1 MADADVAIFRDL
13 LGDGGVL
20 TDAAATAPYLTD
32 ERQRYTGRARAVL
45 LPASTADVQAL
56 VRHCAAARIP
66 IVPQGGNTGY
76 CGGATPDSSGHA
88 VLVSLQRMNRIRSL
102 DRVSAA
108 LIAEAGLPLRDAQRA
123 ALDAGLQFPLS
134 MGSEASAQL
143 GGALSTNAGGLNVL
157 RHGMAREQVLGLE
170 VVLPD
175 GALLSDLP
183 ALRKDNTG
191 YDLKQLFIGAE
202 GTLGII
208 TCATL
213 RLLPWPRV
221 RTTVFAA
228 VPDLAAACLLLAAL
242 RDRFGPGIAA
252 FEYLAADALGGVL
265 ANDPDARH
273 PLAGDNGDAVLMDLV
288 SHELTAS
295 ALQDELVDFFS
306 NPAVTTL
313 VRDAAVA
320 ASEAQRGAW
329 WALRERVPAAER
341 AAGGSL
347 KHDISIE
354 ISRLPE
360 LARSVKD
367 MLRKRWPAA
376 RLSVFGHVG
385 DGNLHFNVLRGA
397 GAPATAADEEAL
409 ADAVHASVAGL
420 GGSFSAEHGIGQL
433 KRATLA
439 RLAAP
444 TRLAVM
450 AALKKALDP
459 DNLMNP
465 GKVL

>member
-1 MADADVAIFRDL
+1 MTDWNLATFRDL
-13 LGDGGVL
+13 LGERGVL
-20 TDAAATAPYLTD
+20 TDPDVTAPYLTD

-45 LPASTADVQAL
+45 LPTRTEEVQAI
-56 VRHCAAARIP
+56 VRHCAAAAIP
-66 IVPQGGNTGY
+66 MVPQGGNTGY
-76 CGGATPDSSGHA
+76 CGGATPDGSGRA
-88 VLVSLQRMNRIRSL
+88 VLVSLQRMTRIRAL

-108 LIAEAGLPLRDAQRA
+108 LTAEAGLTLRDAQQA
-123 ALDAGLQFPLS
+123 ALDVGLQFPLS
-134 MGSEASAQL
+134 MGSEASARI

-191 YDLKQLFIGAE
+191 YDLKQLYIGAE

-213 RLLPWPRV
+213 RLQPLPRA
-221 RTTVFAA
+221 RATVFAS
-228 VPDLAAACLLLAAL
+228 VQDLGAACLLLAAL

-252 FEYLAADALGGVL
+252 FEYLAADALARVL
-265 ANDPDARH
+265 ESDPEARH
-273 PLAGDNGDAVLMDLV
+273 PLAGSGADGVLLDLV
-288 SHELTAS
+288 SHELA
-295 ALQDELVDFFS
+295 APVLQDELAEFLS
-306 NPAVTTL
+306 GSAVVSL
-313 VRDAAVA
+313 ARDAAVA
-320 ASEAQRGAW
+320 TSEAQRHAW
-329 WALRERVPAAER
+329 WTLRERVPAAER

-360 LARSVKD
+360 LADRVTD
-367 MLRKRWPAA
+367 TVRARWPAA
-376 RLSVFGHVG
+376 RLSIFGHVG
-385 DGNLHFNVLRGA
+385 DGNLHFNVLRGP
-397 GAPATAADEEAL
+397 GAPETSADEAAL
-409 ADAVHASVAGL
+409 ADAVHACVAGL

-439 RLAAP
+439 RLAPP
-444 TRLAVM
+444 TRIALM
-450 AALKKALDP
+450 ASIKRALDP
-459 DNLMNP
+459 GNLMNP
-465 GKVL
+465 GKVI

>member
-1 MADADVAIFRDL
+1 MADADLAFFRDL
-13 LGDGGVL
+13 LGAPGVL
-20 TDAAATAPYLTD
+20 TDPNATAPYLTD
-32 ERQRYTGRARAVL
+32 ERQRYTGCARAVL
-45 LPASTADVQAL
+45 LPATTAEVQAL
-56 VRHCAAARIP
+56 VRHCAAAGIP

-76 CGGATPDSSGHA
+76 CGGATPDRSGRA
-88 VLVSLQRMNRIRSL
+88 VLLALRRMNRIRSL

-108 LIAEAGLPLRDAQRA
+108 LTAEAGLTLRDAQLA
-123 ALDAGLQFPLS
+123 AGEVDLQFPLS

-213 RLLPWPRV
+213 RLSPLPRA
-221 RTTVFAA
+221 RTTVFAS

-265 ANDPDARH
+265 AHCPDARH
-273 PLAGDNGDAVLMDLV
+273 PLAGDTGDAVLMDLV
-288 SHELTAS
+288 SHERVDD
-295 ALQDELVDFFS
+295 ALRDELVDFFGA
-306 NPAVTTL
+306 PAVTRL
-313 VRDAAVA
+313 VGDAAVA
-320 ASEAQRGAW
+320 ASEAQRNAW
-329 WALRERVPAAER
+329 WSLRERVPAAER

-354 ISRLPE
+354 ISRLPA
-360 LARSVKD
+360 LARSVTD
-367 MLRKRWPAA
+367 TLRQRWPAA

-397 GAPATAADEEAL
+397 GAPATAVEEEAL
-409 ADAVHASVAGL
+409 ADAVHACVAGL

-439 RLAAP
+439 RLASP

-450 AALKKALDP
+450 AAVKRALDP
-459 DNLMNP
+459 GNLMNP